1 MKKLMIV
8 FVAIGFMGAAVA
20 HPVAYNTQKHI
31 WHSPSCEWAKRCTK
45 NCIHIDSS
53 EAKKRGGRP
62 CKVCGG

>member
-1 MKKLMIV
+1 MKKLMI
-8 FVAIGFMGAAVA
+8 ALAMIGFVGTAVA
-20 HPVAYNTQKHI
+20 RPVAYNTQKHI
-31 WHSPSCEWAKRCTK
+31 WHTPNCEWAKRCTK